1 MSKFDFF
8 ASGIID
14 ADAFMRDQLRY
25 KDLKRNA
32 LADMPEGEIVGAVTA
47 WIECGFKE
55 DWSDMGEKLNSLPT
69 PCLNIYCA
77 EITLKQ
83 VMGSG
88 FSEAVFNLS
97 NDFLG
102 IAANGFRAIGY
113 DKLAEIVDSAVKA
126 GADKRPSGRD
136 FVDFLEFCENVSFS
150 SQDKDFRRCCDKAKF
165 DRLAKQ
171 YILNYSK
178 YFGNAD

>member
-8 ASGIID
+8 ASDIID

-25 KDLKRNA
+25 KGLKRNE
-32 LADMPEGEIVGAVTA
+32 LADMPESEIVGAVTA

-83 VMGSG
+83 VMDSG

-150 SQDKDFRRCCDKAKF
+150 SQDKDFRRCYDKAKF

>member
-8 ASGIID
+8 ASDIKD
-14 ADAFMRDQLRY
+14 ADSFMKGQLRY
-25 KDLKRNA
+25 KDLKRCD
-32 LADMPEGEIVGAVTA
+32 LADMSEKEIVGAVTA
-47 WIECGFKE
+47 WIETSFRE
-55 DWSDMGEKLNSLPT
+55 DWSDMGEKLNNLPT

-83 VMGSG
+83 VTDSG

-113 DKLAEIVDSAVKA
+113 EKLAEIVDSAVKA
-126 GADKRPSGRD
+126 GADKRPSGRS
-136 FVDFLEFCENVSFS
+136 FVDFLEFSENVSFS
-150 SQDKDFRRCCDKAKF
+150 AQDKDFRRCFEQAKF

-178 YFGNAD
+178 YFGNA

>member
-8 ASGIID
+8 AAGAAD
-14 ADAFMRDQLRY
+14 ADTFMQNQLRC
-25 KDLKRNA
+25 KDLKRDE
-32 LADMPEGEIVGAVTA
+32 LPDMPESEIVGAVTA

-55 DWSDMGEKLNSLPT
+55 DWSDMSEKLNSLPT

-83 VMGSG
+83 VLGSG
-88 FSEAVFNLS
+88 FSEAIFNLS

-102 IAANGFRAIGY
+102 IASNGFRAIGY
-113 DKLAEIVDSAVKA
+113 EKLSEIVDSAVKESA
-126 GADKRPSGRD
+126 GSRPSGRS
-136 FVDFLEFCENVSFS
+136 FEDFLEFCQNDCFS
-150 SQDKDFRRCCDKAKF
+150 TLDKDFRRCFDEGKF
-165 DRLAKQ
+165 NRLAKQ

-178 YFGNAD
+178 YFGNAE

>member
-8 ASGIID
+8 AAGAAD
-14 ADAFMRDQLRY
+14 ADTFMQNQLRY
-25 KDLKRNA
+25 KDLKRDE
-32 LADMPEGEIVGAVTA
+32 LSDMPENEIVGAVTA
-47 WIECGFKE
+47 WIECKFKE

-77 EITLKQ
+77 EITLNQ
-83 VMGSG
+83 VTESG
-88 FSEAVFNLS
+88 FAEAIFNLS

-113 DKLAEIVDSAVKA
+113 EKLAEIVDSAVKE
-126 GADKRPSGRD
+126 GGTKRPSGRS

-150 SQDKDFRRCCDKAKF
+150 SQDKDFKRCFDESKF
-165 DRLAKQ
+165 SRLAKQ

-178 YFGNAD
+178 YFGNEN